1 VQGEP
6 NIFNQPCGN
15 LRACLGVDRVP
26 FKVFTFQK
34 KEVVVVVDVLIS
46 VVPISELHIDY
57 DQFENEAT
65 PYITPTATSESS
77 FFLVSVAFILDFVT
91 FSLSRHMRKY

>member
-1 VQGEP
+1 M
-6 NIFNQPCGN
+6 NN
-15 LRACLGVDRVP
+15 
-26 FKVFTFQK
+26 FQ

-57 DQFENEAT
+57 DRFENEAT

-77 FFLVSVAFILDFVT
+77 FFLVSECGLHLRFCHFFIVT
-91 FSLSRHMRKY
+91 SYEEILRVLTVPPGSG